1 ARRIDVDVASHHR
14 TVDPILPELHRTLT
28 DLTPMTPTIP
38 LISTTTH
45 PTTTTPTFNADHWIA
60 NLRNPVH
67 FHHAITTASTHH
79 ATFIEISPHPL
90 LTHAITETVE
100 SVRPG
105 GEVRVAATVHRD
117 TDETLTF
124 HTQLA
129 TVGPPVTQGAQSGGG
144 AGRLVDLPP
153 TPWLHSRYWLATR
166 SRGPGLTGAHP
177 LLGLH
182 VEMPAGGG
190 HIW

>member
-1 ARRIDVDVASHHR
+1 
-14 TVDPILPELHRTLT
+14 
-28 DLTPMTPTIP
+28 
-38 LISTTTH
+38 
-45 PTTTTPTFNADHWIA
+45 
-60 NLRNPVH
+60 
-67 FHHAITTASTHH
+67 
-79 ATFIEISPHPL
+79 
-90 LTHAITETVE
+90 
-100 SVRPG
+100 
-105 GEVRVAATVHRD
+105 EVRVAATVHRD

-190 HIW
+190 HIWQADVGTEDIPWLGDHQVHGQPVMPAAGFAEIALAAGSQALGVPVAAVGVYRLEVEQMLALDDRTRITTQLLPDPQDGFRVEIHSRT